1 MNSDRTV
8 LLGKAMRAFKWNV
21 LGVLARILLQF
32 GAMVVLARLIDPAG
46 FGFFGGSLPCSGTGT
61 PRG

>member
-1 MNSDRTV
+1 MNGERAT

-21 LGVLARILLQF
+21 LGIVARILLQF

-46 FGFFGGSLPCSGTGT
+46 FGFFWGSMLT
-61 PRG
+61 